1 MTLTINPK
9 VYSDLLVE
17 VTPKVIETEA
27 EYERALAIVESLVFK
42 QDRTP
47 EETAIY
53 RLFTTLVEAYEAENY
68 SMQEPLPHEV
78 LLHILSSSGTQQSE
92 LVGVLGSDHAVSEII
107 NGERAIDRT
116 QAKILGELFKVS
128 PSLFVPYKIV

>member
-1 MTLTINPK
+1 M
-9 VYSDLLVE
+9 
-17 VTPKVIETEA
+17 IETEA